1 MQIFVSYRRSDSE
14 DVAGRLY
21 DYLERRVGSESVF
34 KDVDSI
40 PFGADFRQAVRE
52 AIHRSDLTLAIIGP
66 EWLPAKD
73 ESQRR
78 RLDNPSD
85 WVRIEIETALQA
97 NLRLVPVLLGST
109 PMPDA
114 NELPKSL
121 QELAFRNAARLRPD
135 PDFRKD
141 VERLC
146 QDLGLPEPSGSSA
159 PSKLKS
165 LHVSSST
172 DGDEHVIFKYT
183 LLFGSPEAI
192 VPVSEQRINR
202 RILRELYT
210 RISETVGF
218 VDIGRL
224 GAEFAAL
231 VFPPSTVDL
240 LTLDPDVHLVVFH
253 DKIAGQVPWEIVR
266 VGETFPALRAGLSR
280 RFLSDQQFLKR
291 PAYSTKTADRE
302 RVLIVANPTE
312 DLYGTIEEAEKIS
325 AVISSRFP
333 NVRIESL
340 LGKNATKASF
350 LERLKEGDFGLVHF
364 AGHGFYDN
372 ANPEKSGILL
382 AQNEVVRS
390 EDLIGAI
397 PHPPQLVFISAAEI
411 AQLSGSNDI
420 SVVSPAEALLGSGVQ
435 NFISAS
441 WPEGDLA
448 AAHFVSRFYDTLFRG
463 STFGTAVREARM
475 CLWEK
480 KEKDCFNYVHFGLPE
495 NVLLLEE

>member
-146 QDLGLPEPSGSSA
+146 LRSGS
-159 PSKLKS
+159 
-165 LHVSSST
+165 T
-172 DGDEHVIFKYT
+172 
-183 LLFGSPEAI
+183 
-192 VPVSEQRINR
+192 
-202 RILRELYT
+202 
-210 RISETVGF
+210 
-218 VDIGRL
+218 
-224 GAEFAAL
+224 
-231 VFPPSTVDL
+231 
-240 LTLDPDVHLVVFH
+240 
-253 DKIAGQVPWEIVR
+253 
-266 VGETFPALRAGLSR
+266 
-280 RFLSDQQFLKR
+280 
-291 PAYSTKTADRE
+291 
-302 RVLIVANPTE
+302 
-312 DLYGTIEEAEKIS
+312 
-325 AVISSRFP
+325 
-333 NVRIESL
+333 
-340 LGKNATKASF
+340 
-350 LERLKEGDFGLVHF
+350 
-364 AGHGFYDN
+364 
-372 ANPEKSGILL
+372 
-382 AQNEVVRS
+382 
-390 EDLIGAI
+390 
-397 PHPPQLVFISAAEI
+397 
-411 AQLSGSNDI
+411 
-420 SVVSPAEALLGSGVQ
+420 
-435 NFISAS
+435 
-441 WPEGDLA
+441 
-448 AAHFVSRFYDTLFRG
+448 
-463 STFGTAVREARM
+463 
-475 CLWEK
+475 
-480 KEKDCFNYVHFGLPE
+480 
-495 NVLLLEE
+495 